1 MTRFVYRVPIMMA
14 LDWGLRDVSLSQ
26 ALVDEASDAA
36 HEAHGQA
43 FRDADAEGEASYDI
57 KQDDDKFMV
66 VVSWG
71 DDLPHS
77 DSMTF
82 EQLCQAAA
90 WQMVWA
96 CQGTFELDD
105 EQQGLVEEALTQAL
119 VLRPASLEV
128 LIDNNVLPHSL
139 IETWDQEAREGEA

>member
-1 MTRFVYRVPIMMA
+1 MARFVYRVPIMMA

-57 KQDDDKFMV
+57 KQDDDEFVV

-71 DDLPHS
+71 DDLP
-77 DSMTF
+77 
-82 EQLCQAAA
+82 
-90 WQMVWA
+90 
-96 CQGTFELDD
+96 
-105 EQQGLVEEALTQAL
+105 EEASITVDWDAIQQQKQ
-119 VLRPASLEV
+119 
-128 LIDNNVLPHSL
+128 H
-139 IETWDQEAREGEA
+139 IEKGEA